1 MERDDSISFSSVIVA
16 LLLLDRHITS
26 VEIVNFLSRL
36 ECEDIEVSDNND
48 DVDDLLICV
57 LVEACYSYSLKES
70 LRYDTV
76 LFNGVTVHGFLK
88 SFVDDRVL
96 KLILDDNIYSS
107 KYLSNFSENK
117 QIKQV
122 NDNFN
127 HLEKIKKLV
136 KRNSRYSFLSR
147 VP

>member
-1 MERDDSISFSSVIVA
+1 MWTYHDK
-16 LLLLDRHITS
+16 
-26 VEIVNFLSRL
+26 
-36 ECEDIEVSDNND
+36 
-48 DVDDLLICV
+48 
-57 LVEACYSYSLKES
+57 YSYSLKES

-122 NDNFN
+122 NDNFG
-127 HLEKIKKLV
+127 HRMGDEVLIKIGKTFQKSIEGMSARV
-136 KRNSRYSFLSR
+136 SRYGGDEFVFVFENTKTRKEIEKYIYALQKQFLDAF
-147 VP
+147 P